1 MLFTYY
7 DLRAPP
13 TIEVSSPLSGPCG
26 VGGAHVP
33 SSYPGDEGQIEVTPS
48 GELMISLH
56 GTNYAP
62 TPMLTCVYR
71 YYEEQLL
78 DDFGYHSANDEH
90 QEYWVQAVFENAGYV
105 RCPVPTRHFADPGAD
120 VRLSSTMPLS
130 ATNDGMIYHYSNH
143 SYEQLGCEPIPEDH
157 MFEALI
163 ALLALG
169 VGCCAGGAYKFA
181 KRSKDH
187 SLLKRQKQID
197 LLRKMAG
204 HLYATDAEYDEAFD
218 AYLAMIGARKSS
230 RDDHHVDFLEHALD
244 VEREYRE
251 IGSPKRKSQ
260 GGTSPATKGGYT
272 QLTDEHE
279 PAMPHGYTKPNS
291 ATIRQMR
298 DPERDNVYGGLDVV
312 GTLELHIVSGT
323 NLLSADSNGLSDPFV
338 KVRLL
343 AAAPSRGGPLA
354 AAPHRAWP
362 LASAPSR
369 GRPLET
375 APHRG
380 RPAARPGR
388 QGPPPHCPP
397 PPLCI
402 LPPGAAARPG
412 RQGPAP
418 CGDGDHQED
427 PQPAVGHA
435 LLTPTPAPNPNP
447 NPNPYPDPSPKTVT
461 PNP

>member
-1 MLFTYY
+1 
-7 DLRAPP
+7 
-13 TIEVSSPLSGPCG
+13 
-26 VGGAHVP
+26 
-33 SSYPGDEGQIEVTPS
+33 
-48 GELMISLH
+48 
-56 GTNYAP
+56 
-62 TPMLTCVYR
+62 MLTCVYR

-78 DDFGYHSANDEH
+78 DDFGYHYANDEH
-90 QEYWVQAVFENAGYV
+90 QEYWVQAVFENAGHV

-251 IGSPKRKSQ
+251 IGSPRRKSQ
-260 GGTSPATKGGYT
+260 GGGTSPATKGGYT

-338 KVRLL
+338 KVRL
-343 AAAPSRGGPLA
+343 PSY
-354 AAPHRAWP
+354 H
-362 LASAPSR
+362 
-369 GRPLET
+369 
-375 APHRG
+375 
-380 RPAARPGR
+380 
-388 QGPPPHCPP
+388 PP
-397 PPLCI
+397 
-402 LPPGAAARPG
+402 
-412 RQGPAP
+412 
-418 CGDGDHQED
+418 
-427 PQPAVGHA
+427 
-435 LLTPTPAPNPNP
+435 
-447 NPNPYPDPSPKTVT
+447 TVT
-461 PNP
+461 